1 MCLLLSLRL
10 SATQKVQELPRK
22 LAPLTCTSGSLSSR
36 GHGSLPLQNGCVADG
51 APPAAVL
58 LCSVHSLLHCFLLRH
73 RMENMCHLNI
83 EQFRGPKS
91 QLQNTKI
98 KKKKQREVIK
108 HCSFCFKRTS
118 ACLNISRQK
127 GNGLWK
133 KANNYTKHQKVY
145 NSLALNQLLAWWHIH
160 SLLYR
165 DHYTF
170 GAWRPL

>member
-91 QLQNTKI
+91 QLQNTKN
-98 KKKKQREVIK
+98 KKK
-108 HCSFCFKRTS
+108 
-118 ACLNISRQK
+118 NK
-127 GNGLWK
+127 GKSSNT
-133 KANNYTKHQKVY
+133 AAF
-145 NSLALNQLLAWWHIH
+145 ALNV
-160 SLLYR
+160 
-165 DHYTF
+165 
-170 GAWRPL
+170 PLPVLTSVVRKEMVCEKKQITTQNTKKSTIV